1 MSKNPI
7 DKWLDAMEF
16 EMFRLK
22 STYEMSTEI
31 LESRIKQLESMPV
44 TKGTRNNFKEKNH
57 QLVCLKQ
64 DLQSLRVLESSY
76 RKIKQAREQ
85 MREKG
90 FHDPGLKVHE
100 IHSKYDT
107 IFEKMK
113 IEQRERQWQHLA
125 SLRQLW
131 PKADDA
137 RKRRMV
143 GLFAK
148 YAGMRL
154 GTGITNSLLVIPQKM
169 ARWFAKGYK
178 RRTGLR

>member
-1 MSKNPI
+1 MPKDSS

-16 EMFRLK
+16 EIFRLK
-22 STYEMSTEI
+22 TTHYMSTEI

-57 QLVCLKQ
+57 QLVCLQQ
-64 DLQSLRVLESSY
+64 DLQSLRVLESSS
-76 RKIKQAREQ
+76 RKMQQVREQ

-100 IHSKYDT
+100 IHSKWD
-107 IFEKMK
+107 ILFEKTK

-154 GTGITNSLLVIPQKM
+154 WDGTTNSLLAIPLKV
-169 ARWFAKGYK
+169 ARWLARGHK
-178 RRTGLR
+178 RRMGL